1 METDV
6 LIVGA
11 GPAGLALAN
20 VLAECGVRCRIV
32 DAAGGPVRE
41 SRAGLIHTRTL
52 ELLDRIGV
60 AAPMIESGRKITHV
74 EMFERG
80 RRAGGFPL
88 AGRGIE
94 GRTPFPYA
102 LALEQYRTEQLLVDA
117 LTERG
122 AAVDWD
128 TEFVRFTDPARP
140 RTAVLRR
147 CSGAEF
153 EVSARWT
160 AAADGAG
167 SAVRRSLGLGFTGR
181 TFGQTG
187 LLADVETD
195 FAGAGRPAE
204 GRLRLNL
211 ARGGFVGMLGMSGDR
226 YRFFGAVP
234 RGFAPAP
241 DGPHAPHSAYAA
253 VGDETLQR
261 WFDEYF
267 SVDATLRTVEWT
279 ALFRLHS
286 RIAERFGSGPVH
298 LVGDAAHIHSPAGGQ
313 GLNLAIGDA
322 FNLGWKLAQ
331 VAGGHAGERLLDSYD
346 AERRPV
352 ARQVLRGTDRG
363 FALETVDHGIAVWF
377 RTHLAP
383 LLIRPLSRLRPVR
396 HGIFRLFA
404 QTWIGYRR
412 SPAVAAARRRVGRGP
427 RPGDRIPYGA
437 FRPASGGGGAQGV
450 RYSLLISEGRRPDPA
465 FDGRLRAVR
474 DLLGRY
480 PVPVDVHVVRAG
492 ERPPPGW
499 GAAGRRARVSLVR
512 PDGHLCYTGAP
523 DGLGA
528 LRACLEGPCAW
539 LPRPE
544 G

>member
-20 VLAECGVRCRIV
+20 VLTECGVRCRIV
-32 DAAGGPVRE
+32 DAGSGPVRE

-52 ELLDRIGV
+52 ELLDRIGA
-60 AAPMIESGRKITHV
+60 AAPLIESGRKITHV
-74 EMFERG
+74 EMYERG
-80 RRAGGFPL
+80 RRVGGFPL

-117 LTERG
+117 LAERG
-122 AAVDWD
+122 TEVDWD
-128 TEFVRFTDPARP
+128 TEFVRFTDRRRP
-140 RTAVLRR
+140 GTAVLRR

-160 AAADGAG
+160 AGADGAG
-167 SAVRRSLGLGFTGR
+167 SAVRHGLGLGFTGR

-195 FAGAGRPAE
+195 FGGAGRPAE

-234 RGFAPAP
+234 RGFAPASDRP
-241 DGPHAPHSAYAA
+241 HGPHSSYAEI
-253 VGDETLQR
+253 GEETLQR

-286 RIAERFGSGPVH
+286 RIAERFTTGPVH

-363 FALETVDHGIAVWF
+363 FALETVDHRVAVWF
-377 RTHLAP
+377 RTHVAP
-383 LLIRPLSRLRPVR
+383 FLIRPLSRLRPVR
-396 HGIFRLFA
+396 GGVFRLFA

-412 SPAVAAARRRVGRGP
+412 SPAVGTARRRMRVSRGP
-427 RPGDRIPYGA
+427 RPGDRIPYGV
-437 FRPASGGGGAQGV
+437 FPSASGGGARGV
-450 RYSLLISEGRRPDPA
+450 HYSLLMSEGRRADPA
-465 FDGRLRAVR
+465 FDDRLRAVR
-474 DLLGRY
+474 QLLGRY
-480 PVPVDVHVVRAG
+480 PVPVAVHVVRAG

-499 GAAGRRARVSLVR
+499 GAAGRRARLSLVR
-512 PDGHLCYTGAP
+512 PDGHLCFIGAT
-523 DGLGA
+523 DDVEA

-539 LPRPE
+539 LPRE
-544 G
+544 

>member
-20 VLAECGVRCRIV
+20 VLVECGVRCRIV
-32 DAAGGPVRE
+32 DAGSGPVRE
-41 SRAGLIHTRTL
+41 SRAGLLHTRTL

-60 AAPMIESGRKITHV
+60 AAPLVEAGRKITHV

-102 LALEQYRTEQLLVDA
+102 LALEQFRTEQLLVDA
-117 LTERG
+117 LAERG
-122 AAVDWD
+122 HEVEWD
-128 TEFVRFTDPARP
+128 TEFVRFTDPRRP
-140 RTAVLRR
+140 VTAVLRR

-167 SAVRRSLGLGFTGR
+167 SAVRRGLGLGFTGR

-187 LLADVETD
+187 LLADVEAD
-195 FAGAGRPAE
+195 FAGAGRPAD

-211 ARGGFVGMLGMSGDR
+211 AKGGFVGMLGMSGDR
-226 YRFFGAVP
+226 HRFFGAVP
-234 RGFAPAP
+234 RGFTPEPA
-241 DGPHAPHSAYAA
+241 DGTSPHSAYAEI
-253 VGDETLQR
+253 GEETLQR
-261 WFDEYF
+261 WFAEYF

-286 RIAERFGSGPVH
+286 RIAERFASGPVH

-331 VAGGHAGERLLDSYD
+331 VAGGHAAERLLDSYD

-363 FALETVDHGIAVWF
+363 FALETVDHRAAVWF
-377 RTHLAP
+377 RTHVAP
-383 LLIRPLSRLRPVR
+383 LLLRPLSRLRPVR
-396 HGIFRLFA
+396 QGIFRLFA
-404 QTWIGYRR
+404 QTWIGYRH
-412 SPAVAAARRRVGRGP
+412 SPAVAAGRRAGGGP
-427 RPGDRIPYGA
+427 RPGDRVPYGG
-437 FRPASGGGGAQGV
+437 FGAPGV
-450 RYSLLISEGRRPDPA
+450 RYSLLVSEGRRPDHA
-465 FDGRLRAVR
+465 FDDRLRALR
-474 DLLGRY
+474 ELLGRY
-480 PVPVDVHVVRAG
+480 PVPVAVRVVRAG

-499 GAAGRRARVSLVR
+499 GAAGRRAGVRLVR
-512 PDGHLCYTGAP
+512 PDGHLCYSGPADEP
-523 DGLGA
+523 AA

-539 LPRPE
+539 LPK
-544 G
+544 GQQSS